1 MPSQQIGQQEP
12 VLEHL
17 QQLSIEVDHPC
28 LVQPVDVV
36 QRGEVD
42 IEPFPVVAG
51 TEIVQAGV
59 GSGLGVQRIGI
70 QRAERGHRGHHVEDL
85 LALLGESGLSQVFKA
100 NGIGHPTYVTVSSVM
115 VVDFGRPRDP
125 RIDAAV
131 LRATVEL
138 LAETGYS
145 RLLVAAIAARA
156 GTSKPAIYRRWPSK
170 AHLVHEA
177 VFPIGAAT
185 AIPDTGSLPEDLRE
199 MVRRSAAFL
208 TTPAARA
215 ALPGLVGEMAADP
228 TLHSALLER
237 FAGIIGGGLAELLK
251 RAAARGE
258 VRGDVTA
265 AELAPQLTEAIA
277 GITLMGLLT
286 RAAELDSGL
295 GDPWVDRAT
304 TLLLKGI
311 SA

>member
-1 MPSQQIGQQEP
+1 
-12 VLEHL
+12 
-17 QQLSIEVDHPC
+17 
-28 LVQPVDVV
+28 
-36 QRGEVD
+36 
-42 IEPFPVVAG
+42 
-51 TEIVQAGV
+51 
-59 GSGLGVQRIGI
+59 
-70 QRAERGHRGHHVEDL
+70 
-85 LALLGESGLSQVFKA
+85 
-100 NGIGHPTYVTVSSVM
+100 M

-125 RIDAAV
+125 RIDDAV

-138 LAETGYS
+138 LAETGYPG
-145 RLLVAAIAARA
+145 LLVSAIAERA

-185 AIPDTGSLPEDLRE
+185 AIPDAGSLPKDLRE
-199 MVRRSAAFL
+199 MVRRAMAFL

-237 FAGIIGGGLAELLK
+237 FAGIIGGGLAELLE

-258 VRGDVTA
+258 VRADVTA

-277 GITLMGLLT
+277 GITLIGLLT
-286 RAAELDSGL
+286 RVTELD
-295 GDPWVDRAT
+295 DAWVDRTT

-311 SA
+311 GA

>member
-1 MPSQQIGQQEP
+1 
-12 VLEHL
+12 
-17 QQLSIEVDHPC
+17 
-28 LVQPVDVV
+28 
-36 QRGEVD
+36 
-42 IEPFPVVAG
+42 
-51 TEIVQAGV
+51 
-59 GSGLGVQRIGI
+59 
-70 QRAERGHRGHHVEDL
+70 
-85 LALLGESGLSQVFKA
+85 
-100 NGIGHPTYVTVSSVM
+100 M

-138 LAETGYS
+138 LAETGYAG
-145 RLLVAAIAARA
+145 LLVSAIAERA

-185 AIPDTGSLPEDLRE
+185 AIPETGSPPDDLRE
-199 MVRRSAAFL
+199 MVRRTMAFL

-237 FAGIIGGGLAELLK
+237 FADVIAGGLAEWLQ
-251 RAAARGE
+251 AAVTRGE
-258 VRGDVTA
+258 VRADVTA
-265 AELAPQLTEAIA
+265 AELAEAVAGLTLVA
-277 GITLMGLLT
+277 LLT
-286 RAAELDSGL
+286 RAKELD
-295 GDPWVDRAT
+295 DEWVDRTT